1 MGSPCGAVGTD
12 NIKIDNDMNTIEH
25 IVSRY
30 RLYQAQCEKRR
41 LEIDREIEQ
50 LTKERASIRPI
61 HRTEGLLRPVLQEI
75 ARQTP
80 DIEWEQKEEYH
91 PLGLRGAVLIRGR
104 IKNGSPVFVTFTEL
118 GNDLWFDT
126 DSVCSR
132 FAPET
137 LGALNGMNTLSAS
150 VKDGTPL
157 LEYIR
162 KQQLKHQQ
170 P

>member
-1 MGSPCGAVGTD
+1 M
-12 NIKIDNDMNTIEH
+12 
-25 IVSRY
+25 
-30 RLYQAQCEKRR
+30 
-41 LEIDREIEQ
+41 
-50 LTKERASIRPI
+50 
-61 HRTEGLLRPVLQEI
+61 LRPVLQEI

-91 PLGLRGAVLIRGR
+91 PLGLRGAVLVRGR
-104 IKNGSPVFVTFTEL
+104 IKNGPLIYVTFTEL

-170 P
+170 S

>member
-1 MGSPCGAVGTD
+1 
-12 NIKIDNDMNTIEH
+12 MNAIER

-30 RLYQAQCEKRR
+30 RLYQVQCEKRKQ
-41 LEIDREIEQ
+41 EIDREIEQ

-61 HRTEGLLRPVLQEI
+61 RWTEGLLRPVLQEI

-91 PLGLRGAVLIRGR
+91 PLGLRGAVLVRGR
-104 IKNGSPVFVTFTEL
+104 IKNGPLIYVTFTEL
-118 GNDLWFDT
+118 GNDLRFDT

-137 LGALNGMNTLSAS
+137 FGALNGMNTLSAS

-157 LEYIR
+157 LEYIH

-170 P
+170 

>member
-1 MGSPCGAVGTD
+1 MRETQTGNRPGDRTAHQGAC
-12 NIKIDNDMNTIEH
+12 EH
-25 IVSRY
+25 KADP
-30 RLYQAQCEKRR
+30 L
-41 LEIDREIEQ
+41 DG
-50 LTKERASIRPI
+50 RAAA
-61 HRTEGLLRPVLQEI
+61 PVLQEI

>member
-1 MGSPCGAVGTD
+1 
-12 NIKIDNDMNTIEH
+12 MNTIEH

-30 RLYQAQCEKRR
+30 RLYQAQCEKRKQ
-41 LEIDREIEQ
+41 EIDREIEQ
-50 LTKERASIRPI
+50 L
-61 HRTEGLLRPVLQEI
+61 HWTEGLLRPVLQEI

-91 PLGLRGAVLIRGR
+91 PLGLRGAVLVRGR

-118 GNDLWFDT
+118 GNDLRFDT

-132 FAPET
+132 FAPGT
-137 LGALNGMNTLSAS
+137 LGELNGMNTLSAS

-162 KQQLKHQQ
+162 KQ
-170 P
+170 

>member
-1 MGSPCGAVGTD
+1 M
-12 NIKIDNDMNTIEH
+12 
-25 IVSRY
+25 
-30 RLYQAQCEKRR
+30 
-41 LEIDREIEQ
+41 
-50 LTKERASIRPI
+50 
-61 HRTEGLLRPVLQEI
+61 LRPVLQEI

-80 DIEWEQKEEYH
+80 DIEWGQKEEEYH
-91 PLGLRGAVLIRGR
+91 PLGLRGAVLVRGR

-162 KQQLKHQQ
+162 KQQLKYQQ